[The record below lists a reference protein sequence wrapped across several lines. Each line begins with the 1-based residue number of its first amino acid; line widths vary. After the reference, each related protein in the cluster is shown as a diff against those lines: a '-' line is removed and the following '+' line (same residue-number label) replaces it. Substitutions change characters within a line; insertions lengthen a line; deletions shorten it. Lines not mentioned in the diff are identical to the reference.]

1 MSALSNVSKLI
12 RSLASSG
19 NFNSVFAPIEVVSAN
34 ENSLRC
40 RFQVTE
46 KEANSLNT
54 LHGGYTSSLIDFIST
69 VDLLRQGV
77 SRTVSVELATSFMSA
92 APVGSWVQVE
102 SRVLRS
108 GRTLAFCEVSL
119 HDEPSGKLI
128 AKGRHTK
135 YILPG
140 AFPDI
145 SS

>member
-1 MSALSNVSKLI
+1 MVIFVIPLI
-12 RSLASSG
+12 S
-19 NFNSVFAPIEVVSAN
+19 FISVN

-40 RFQVTE
+40 RFHVSE

-77 SRTVSVELATSFMSA
+77 NKTVSVDLATSFMRA

-108 GRTLAFCEVSL
+108 GKTLAFCEVSL
-119 HDEPSGKLI
+119 HDETSGKLI

-135 YILPG
+135 FILPD
-140 AFPDI
+140 A
-145 SS
+145 SSSLSS